1 MVKNGGKY
9 EPMDLQRL
17 IELSNKASVWHISF
31 HLPTGC
37 NIFVVIYILNQKKSL
52 NLKLAALHLN
62 LGQVPLLFLVHDV
75 CNLKEKCS
83 HLTFVSQFLGLV
95 SFSFK

>member
-37 NIFVVIYILNQKKSL
+37 NIFVVIYILNHKKFESEVGSL
-52 NLKLAALHLN
+52 ASEFGSGSSVVLSA
-62 LGQVPLLFLVHDV
+62 
-75 CNLKEKCS
+75 
-83 HLTFVSQFLGLV
+83 
-95 SFSFK
+95 